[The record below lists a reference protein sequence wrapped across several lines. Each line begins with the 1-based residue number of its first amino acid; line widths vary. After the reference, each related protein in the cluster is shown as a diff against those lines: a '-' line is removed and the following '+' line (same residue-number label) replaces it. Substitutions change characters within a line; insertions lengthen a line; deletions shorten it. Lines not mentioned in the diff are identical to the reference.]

1 MLVLTGQGT
10 KEELIMIGD
19 RVQITMAKVRGD
31 KVRLG
36 ITARVSKRIASLP
49 RVRKEKVITVRRQL
63 AGGKYP
69 INERLNVALDKLI
82 EGLITKR
89 VQENEE
95 KSTTRH
101 RQE

>member
-1 MLVLTGQGT
+1 MLVVTGQGT

-31 KVRLG
+31 NVQLG

-49 RVRKEKVITVRRQL
+49 KVRKEKVITVRRQL
-63 AGGKYP
+63 AKGKYP
-69 INERLNVALDKLI
+69 INERLNVALDKLLDD
-82 EGLITKR
+82 LITKR
-89 VQENEE
+89 VEENEE
-95 KSTTRH
+95 KSTTQH